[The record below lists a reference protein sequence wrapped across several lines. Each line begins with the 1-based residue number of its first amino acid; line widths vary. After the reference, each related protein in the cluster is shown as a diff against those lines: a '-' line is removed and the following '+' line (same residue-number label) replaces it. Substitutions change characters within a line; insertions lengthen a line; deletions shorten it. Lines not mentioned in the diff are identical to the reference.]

1 MKKEIAL
8 MTPVSKDLLYVKIA
22 DAIHGYIRENN
33 LKPGDRLPSERALS
47 QQLGTGRHSVREA
60 LRVLENQGIIEV
72 RMGAGTFVAEETQD
86 NSLYMEFVK
95 INYMEMLNIKVELEK
110 YAVKL
115 SMKKLEEKAV
125 HIPFSRVSL
134 MEALEPERELRK
146 RALQILFNCY
156 HTNYFLFSRFNCNF
170 GCSFFSCI
178 YFPVGTAIGYFICT
192 CYRIQNRFKSIF
204 LSFFQSYFS
213 CYSCNLR
220 GCNFFLYCYSNLYR

>member
-115 SMKKLEEKAV
+115 SMKKLEEKELQELAGYLEAIEKKAAADGGFLRRGQKV
-125 HIPFSRVSL
+125 SRS
-134 MEALEPERELRK
+134 A
-146 RALQILFNCY
+146 
-156 HTNYFLFSRFNCNF
+156 
-170 GCSFFSCI
+170 G
-178 YFPVGTAIGYFICT
+178 
-192 CYRIQNRFKSIF
+192 
-204 LSFFQSYFS
+204 
-213 CYSCNLR
+213 
-220 GCNFFLYCYSNLYR
+220 

>member
-95 INYMEMLNIKVELEK
+95 INYMEMLN
-110 YAVKL
+110 
-115 SMKKLEEKAV
+115 M
-125 HIPFSRVSL
+125 
-134 MEALEPERELRK
+134 
-146 RALQILFNCY
+146 Q
-156 HTNYFLFSRFNCNF
+156 
-170 GCSFFSCI
+170 
-178 YFPVGTAIGYFICT
+178 
-192 CYRIQNRFKSIF
+192 
-204 LSFFQSYFS
+204 LSFP
-213 CYSCNLR
+213 
-220 GCNFFLYCYSNLYR
+220 

>member
-115 SMKKLEEKAV
+115 SMKKLEEKELQELAGYLEAIEKKAAADGGFLYEEDKKFHGLLV
-125 HIPFSRVSL
+125 DKSGNKMLSQMIEDMIETFDTYYSVLPQNQELCVETIP
-134 MEALEPERELRK
+134 
-146 RALQILFNCY
+146 Y
-156 HTNYFLFSRFNCNF
+156 HCQLL
-170 GCSFFSCI
+170 
-178 YFPVGTAIGYFICT
+178 TAIRNQDIKGIEDAYNNILELDSKIVD
-192 CYRIQNRFKSIF
+192 YYDK
-204 LSFFQSYFS
+204 
-213 CYSCNLR
+213 
-220 GCNFFLYCYSNLYR
+220 